1 MHYYAFLNRTILYYY
16 TCVPVAKVC
25 KKICQNW
32 YNPIKT
38 QLVKICFNY
47 IHLPSKLVY
56 INVSRETLGHR
67 FSHIAVKQHLQLG
80 QNNKIIKQP
89 LQFAL
94 CILSLVIR
102 LLHLK
107 I

>member
-1 MHYYAFLNRTILYYY
+1 MCIS
-16 TCVPVAKVC
+16 CKGVC

-38 QLVKICFNY
+38 KHVKICCNY
-47 IHLPSKLVY
+47 IHLPSKLFY
-56 INVSRETLGHR
+56 IYVSRETLGHR
-67 FSHIAVKQHLQLG
+67 FCHMEVKQHLQLG
-80 QNNKIIKQP
+80 QHNEIKKQP

>member
-1 MHYYAFLNRTILYYY
+1 MCTS
-16 TCVPVAKVC
+16 CKGVC

-47 IHLPSKLVY
+47 IYSQSELVY

-67 FSHIAVKQHLQLG
+67 FCHMAVKQHLQLI
-80 QNNKIIKQP
+80 QHDEIKKQP

-94 CILSLVIR
+94 CILSLVVR